1 MGDLTPTAL
10 LLESPSMEET
20 LSALRAVTTFDGL
33 PDDML
38 EPLAKAAIRREFA
51 AGTMILVEG
60 MSCEAVYIVWRG
72 QVQVYR
78 VSLEGRQQELASLGP
93 GQMFNTVPVF
103 LDNKSNHAS
112 AVAREAS
119 VLYAIPRDRFRS
131 LLMEHG
137 LIALAVL
144 RDFAARL
151 HHLTN
156 LAEDLAL
163 RTVRGR
169 LARFLI
175 SEADLGAVDR
185 EWTQEE
191 MAVRLG
197 TVRDVIGRTLR
208 SLEDEGLVRR
218 ERQQIILLDREA
230 LMEEAGV

>member
-1 MGDLTPTAL
+1 
-10 LLESPSMEET
+10 
-20 LSALRAVTTFDGL
+20 
-33 PDDML
+33 
-38 EPLAKAAIRREFA
+38 
-51 AGTMILVEG
+51 
-60 MSCEAVYIVWRG
+60 
-72 QVQVYR
+72 
-78 VSLEGRQQELASLGP
+78 
-93 GQMFNTVPVF
+93 
-103 LDNKSNHAS
+103 
-112 AVAREAS
+112 
-119 VLYAIPRDRFRS
+119 
-131 LLMEHG
+131 
-137 LIALAVL
+137 VL

-156 LAEDLAL
+156 LTEDLAL

-175 SEADLGAVDR
+175 SEADLGSVDR

-230 LMEEAGV
+230 LMEEAGI